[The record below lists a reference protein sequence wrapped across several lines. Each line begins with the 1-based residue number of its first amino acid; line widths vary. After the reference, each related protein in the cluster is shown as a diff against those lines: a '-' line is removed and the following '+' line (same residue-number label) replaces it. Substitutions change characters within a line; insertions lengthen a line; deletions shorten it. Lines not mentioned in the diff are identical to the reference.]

1 MLEAFVGVWLFL
13 SPWIL
18 GDYRHLGALI
28 NGMLLGGLVIAGSIA
43 SAAAVSATTEV
54 VVDTHHW
61 WGRVTMVIG
70 AWLVVCSPLLDLDS
84 LGSTV
89 LNNVLVGVTLISS
102 GRVGIAGGHY
112 PDRGERRHSGRRSE
126 IVGQRLRVRVR
137 SHPQVSTITSSP
149 SGRIR
154 VNGPASAIAPTSCAA
169 DVARAITAG
178 KT

>member
-1 MLEAFVGVWLFL
+1 MSASESDQPEAIIVSDTPGMEVPPTDVPLHPGRLDVSAIYMLEAFVGVWLFL

-54 VVDTHHW
+54 IVDTHHW
-61 WGRVTMVIG
+61 WGRATMVIG

-89 LNNVLVGVTLISS
+89 VNNVLVGVALI
-102 GRVGIAGGHY
+102 VLGGLASRAATTQI
-112 PDRGERRHSGRRSE
+112 DETA
-126 IVGQRLRVRVR
+126 
-137 SHPQVSTITSSP
+137 ST
-149 SGRIR
+149 
-154 VNGPASAIAPTSCAA
+154 PA
-169 DVARAITAG
+169 VV
-178 KT
+178 

>member
-1 MLEAFVGVWLFL
+1 MSRFIRGRLDVSAIYMLEAFVGVWLFL

-54 VVDTHHW
+54 IVDTHHW
-61 WGRVTMVIG
+61 WGRATMVIG

-89 LNNVLVGVTLISS
+89 VNNVLVGVARSFWVDRHHRAATTQIDETASTPPWS
-102 GRVGIAGGHY
+102 DGRPSAAAG
-112 PDRGERRHSGRRSE
+112 
-126 IVGQRLRVRVR
+126 
-137 SHPQVSTITSSP
+137 
-149 SGRIR
+149 
-154 VNGPASAIAPTSCAA
+154 
-169 DVARAITAG
+169 
-178 KT
+178 